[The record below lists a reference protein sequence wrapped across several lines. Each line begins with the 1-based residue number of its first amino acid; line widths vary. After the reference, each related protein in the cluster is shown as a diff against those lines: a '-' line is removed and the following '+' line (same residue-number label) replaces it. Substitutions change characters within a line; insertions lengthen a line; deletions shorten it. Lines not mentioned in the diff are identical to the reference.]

1 MEPQEND
8 AYVASP
14 DSGGAPSS
22 CGRSAAGVEQSGT
35 GSSVP
40 SAPASAWFSP
50 SHQQMPSTSASAIGQ
65 QQSQNSSPIL
75 HPYTIGSPR
84 RQPSSSLTNNSVV
97 TVNTNKWFP
106 GAHIEFYVTR
116 PLKMNLIGI
125 GELTDLHQF
134 VWLNKDRAKLVNTGD
149 AYLIIPSNLPFDVL
163 ARYGKQFREIEKP
176 VIINQIRSGVVVRYF
191 YVYRMRG
198 YRE

>member
-1 MEPQEND
+1 IAEKIMTPND
-8 AYVASP
+8 
-14 DSGGAPSS
+14 
-22 CGRSAAGVEQSGT
+22 
-35 GSSVP
+35 
-40 SAPASAWFSP
+40 
-50 SHQQMPSTSASAIGQ
+50 
-65 QQSQNSSPIL
+65 PI
-75 HPYTIGSPR
+75 I
-84 RQPSSSLTNNSVV
+84 
-97 TVNTNKWFP
+97 TNKWFP